1 MMQHHTG
8 PGASRVGVS
17 WETCKQ
23 DERNLA
29 AFRRCQVVVVQW
41 KTESLLAAPQ
51 PAEDGGDA
59 EADRLCQTA
68 AAIRFRLSALCQSHS
83 QKDGERSC
91 RGLVLS
97 AAWSKTTSSSENGTI
112 PCVKL
117 LPIRPMTIWTFPPWC
132 DARRRHGRRSGAP
145 QSLRAGRGWPSRPPL
160 SYSVTHGRFSPPCS

>member
-29 AFRRCQVVVVQW
+29 AFRKRQVVVAQR
-41 KTESLLAAPQ
+41 KTEALFLALR
-51 PAEDGGDA
+51 PAENESHAGARCPG
-59 EADRLCQTA
+59 QTA

-83 QKDGERSC
+83 RKDGERSC

-117 LPIRPMTIWTFPPWC
+117 LPISPMTIWTFPPWC
-132 DARRRHGRRSGAP
+132 DA
-145 QSLRAGRGWPSRPPL
+145 
-160 SYSVTHGRFSPPCS
+160 